1 MFYYKSLLISGY
13 HKNFN
18 DQVIDSFQNINFMN
32 L

>member
-1 MFYYKSLLISGY
+1 LILGY

-18 DQVIDSFQNINFMN
+18 DQVIDSFQNIIFMD

>member
-1 MFYYKSLLISGY
+1 LILGY

-18 DQVIDSFQNINFMN
+18 DQVIDSFQNIYFMD